1 MAGCAFVVGRQCVRV
16 QQEWRVA
23 VSFPPFPFIGMLAFA
38 LWGAVALTANR
49 HKVASTASQIAELVP
64 RIAAGAKLAY
74 QDRPGAHSRH
84 TVGTSSRAQGGSG
97 KYAFDVVPSPRFTRN
112 GTRLGHSSCITSG
125 SITALWLYVVN
136 AKRLRVNSYFMRG
149 PFRPSIVLCIAV
161 ICTAST

>member
-1 MAGCAFVVGRQCVRV
+1 MAGYAFVVGSRCVRV
-16 QQEWRVA
+16 RRGWRVA
-23 VSFPPFPFIGMLAFA
+23 VSFPPLPAIGMFALA

-49 HKVASTASQIAELVP
+49 QKVASTASQIAELMP
-64 RIAAGAKLAY
+64 RIAARPKLAY

-97 KYAFDVVPSPRFTRN
+97 KYAFDVVPSPRFTLN

-149 PFRPSIVLCIAV
+149 PFRPLIVLCIRLL
-161 ICTAST
+161 C